1 MSEVSES
8 LLRAAMKDQHR
19 DMKAEIDALS
29 AQVALSDTRIASL
42 QASLDAAQAQLAAVT
57 RERDEATARLNAII
71 PSCEDWEAR
80 ERDAERWRF
89 IQSRAWVQMGAGY
102 CEYSTFEASEKNR
115 AFRGSEIDAAIE
127 QRRAAASAGGHLG
140 EVYIPTKT
148 PSAEAPDAMCL
159 ARKVG
164 TDEPLTRCAQYPR
177 CPCGGPEGWPTS
189 VSAGESRE
197 D

>member
-1 MSEVSES
+1 MCMVDDADRVNILSNVDRVARKEHRCGECGRMIQRGETYKVEAGVIDGRMEVYKTCAHCEEAES
-8 LLRAAMKDQHR
+8 K
-19 DMKAEIDALS
+19 
-29 AQVALSDTRIASL
+29 
-42 QASLDAAQAQLAAVT
+42 LAAAT

-127 QRRAAASAGGHLG
+127 QRRAAASAG
-140 EVYIPTKT
+140 
-148 PSAEAPDAMCL
+148 
-159 ARKVG
+159 
-164 TDEPLTRCAQYPR
+164 
-177 CPCGGPEGWPTS
+177 
-189 VSAGESRE
+189 ESR
-197 D
+197 DGM

>member
-1 MSEVSES
+1 MSEVKRFMAPGPWVTRE
-8 LLRAAMKDQHR
+8 LR
-19 DMKAEIDALS
+19 EC
-29 AQVALSDTRIASL
+29 V
-42 QASLDAAQAQLAAVT
+42 QASDYDDLRGQLGDSRESYIRVKEAAAHSQRRAEEAESKLAAAT

-127 QRRAAASAGGHLG
+127 QRRAAASAGGSQ
-140 EVYIPTKT
+140 P
-148 PSAEAPDAMCL
+148 
-159 ARKVG
+159 
-164 TDEPLTRCAQYPR
+164 
-177 CPCGGPEGWPTS
+177 
-189 VSAGESRE
+189 
-197 D
+197 